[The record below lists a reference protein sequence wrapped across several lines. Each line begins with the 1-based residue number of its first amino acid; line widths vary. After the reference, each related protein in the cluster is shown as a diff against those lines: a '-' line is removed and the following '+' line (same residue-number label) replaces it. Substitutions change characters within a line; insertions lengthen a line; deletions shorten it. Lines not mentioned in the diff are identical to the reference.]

1 MRNRFLAALRVIG
14 LGARRLRG
22 GHLRG
27 AAALGALGVVLCACA
42 PDPLPGEPQGASAE
56 AGRGQ
61 SGEDATLALPVL
73 DIGGAI
79 VTVDDLERMIGALP
93 QSARERFSSPQ
104 ERLRFVE
111 FFVWSEVIARDA
123 VERGWLNGS
132 SGAFLPQDAL
142 ARYVLERP
150 STVGL
155 SGAELSE
162 ERVRERYEALREA
175 LIRPPRRKV
184 RAIVAPTREV
194 ADEVVARFD
203 EGVAE
208 GSEAARDVFAW
219 LARWHS
225 TDEET
230 RVIGGEQG
238 WWVRAEHGGT
248 LPASIEELV
257 FSAEEDTIA
266 GTVETERGFEVIFI
280 ETVQSGYA
288 PSFDDVR
295 NYIMEREA
303 SAQRAQGQREALDA
317 WREGAQLDAAAV
329 AALSGARVGGDAR
342 VRPRRYSVEALAE
355 GEGLILGDATAAIV
369 DANDATFRR
378 EPRAAL
384 RVLASRDGSGDGSG
398 AQAVEAP

>member
-1 MRNRFLAALRVIG
+1 M
-14 LGARRLRG
+14 
-22 GHLRG
+22 
-27 AAALGALGVVLCACA
+27 
-42 PDPLPGEPQGASAE
+42 
-56 AGRGQ
+56 
-61 SGEDATLALPVL
+61 
-73 DIGGAI
+73 
-79 VTVDDLERMIGALP
+79 VTVDDLERMLDTLP

-111 FFVWSEVIARDA
+111 FFVWSEVIAWDA

-142 ARYVLERP
+142 ARYVLEQP

-155 SGAELSE
+155 SAVEVSE
-162 ERVRERYEALREA
+162 ERVRERYEALRES

-208 GSEAARDVFAW
+208 GSEAARDVFGW

-230 RVIGGEQG
+230 RVIGGDQG
-238 WWVRAEHGGT
+238 WWVRAEYGGT
-248 LPASIEELV
+248 LPESIEELV

-266 GTVETERGFEVIFI
+266 GTVQTERGFEVIFV
-280 ETVQSGYA
+280 ETVQTGYA

-295 NYIMEREA
+295 NYITEREA

-317 WREGAQLDAAAV
+317 WREGAQIDAAAV
-329 AALSGARVGGDAR
+329 AALAAARVSDDAPA
-342 VRPRRYSVEALAE
+342 RPRRYSAEALAE
-355 GEGLILGDATAAIV
+355 GEALMLGDATAAII
-369 DANDATFRR
+369 DANDAIFRR

-384 RVLASRDGSGDGSG
+384 RVLASPDGSGDGSVDG
-398 AQAVEAP
+398 SGVETVEAP